1 MGEENWNEWDRWQRE
16 TEENS
21 VEMEPKLQSAVQS
34 PKQIRKTCR
43 REVRRVC
50 NVLGWA
56 LAFFSVMT
64 VLVSV
69 LLQVAGD
76 VWADGGVIG
85 TFLNRMVNAAWYEDG
100 GSTLVI
106 YALVLPFV
114 FLILRLVPAERAEK
128 TKISFLQFCMY
139 FILAQGFGTIFNLL
153 GNAINDTVAATSG
166 GDASAMNPVNEMLD
180 SLSPMMILYVGF
192 LGPIIE
198 EYIFRWKLL
207 NRLRRFGDKA
217 AITYT
222 ALMFG
227 LMHGN
232 VTQFLYAAVIGV
244 VLGYVAVKT
253 GRMRYNC
260 LLHILINSWS
270 LVIATVGT
278 QDTWLSL
285 FITFLMVGFM
295 GCAIIGAFVLLIFN
309 FREIRLS
316 DGALPE
322 EVTFRNIC
330 GAMYWNLGTGAFI
343 LVSVVTMVFF
353 LSR

>member
-1 MGEENWNEWDRWQRE
+1 MGEGNWNESDFWQQE
-16 TEENS
+16 IEENG
-21 VEMEPKLQSAVQS
+21 VQTEPELQNAIQS
-34 PKQIRKTCR
+34 PKEIRKTCR

-64 VLVSV
+64 VIASV
-69 LLQVAGD
+69 FLQVIGN
-76 VWADGGVIG
+76 VWADSSAIG
-85 TFLNRMVNAAWYEDG
+85 ALLNWMVNAAWYEEG
-100 GSTLVI
+100 GSTLVT

-128 TKISFLQFCMY
+128 TNISFLQFGMF
-139 FILAQGFGTIFNLL
+139 FILAQGFGTLFNLL
-153 GNAINDTVAATSG
+153 GNAINDVVAATSG

-192 LGPIIE
+192 LGPLIE

-309 FREIRLS
+309 FRKIRLS

-322 EVTFRNIC
+322 GVKFRNIC
-330 GAMYWNLGTGAFI
+330 GAMYWNLGTAAFI
-343 LVSVVTMVFF
+343 LVSAVTMAFF

>member
-1 MGEENWNEWDRWQRE
+1 MGEENWNERDRWQQE
-16 TEENS
+16 TEENG
-21 VEMEPKLQSAVQS
+21 VETEPERQNAVQG

-69 LLQVAGD
+69 LLEVAGN
-76 VWADGGVIG
+76 VWADSSAIG
-85 TFLNRMVNAAWYEDG
+85 AFLNRMVNAAWYEDG

-114 FLILRLVPAERAEK
+114 FLLLWLVPAEHVEK
-128 TKISFLQFCMY
+128 KKISFLQFCA
-139 FILAQGFGTIFNLL
+139 FFVLAQGFGTIFNLL
-153 GNAINDTVAATSG
+153 GNVINDAVAATSG

-244 VLGYVAVKT
+244 ILGYVAVRT

-260 LLHILINSWS
+260 LLHILINNWS
-270 LVIATVGT
+270 LIMAVIGM
-278 QDTWLSL
+278 QDTFLSL

-295 GCAIIGAFVLLIFN
+295 GCTVIGAFILLIFN
-309 FREIRLS
+309 FRKIRLS

-322 EVTFRNIC
+322 GVTFRNIC
-330 GAMYWNLGTGAFI
+330 GAMYLNLGTGAFI
-343 LVSVVTMVFF
+343 LVSVITMAFF

>member
-1 MGEENWNEWDRWQRE
+1 M
-16 TEENS
+16 
-21 VEMEPKLQSAVQS
+21 
-34 PKQIRKTCR
+34 
-43 REVRRVC
+43 
-50 NVLGWA
+50 
-56 LAFFSVMT
+56 
-64 VLVSV
+64 
-69 LLQVAGD
+69 
-76 VWADGGVIG
+76 
-85 TFLNRMVNAAWYEDG
+85 
-100 GSTLVI
+100 
-106 YALVLPFV
+106 
-114 FLILRLVPAERAEK
+114 
-128 TKISFLQFCMY
+128 KISFLQFCMF

-153 GNAINDTVAATSG
+153 GNAINDAVAASSG

-180 SLSPMMILYVGF
+180 SLSPVMILYVGF

-270 LVIATVGT
+270 LVIAMLGT
-278 QDTWLSL
+278 QDTLLPL
-285 FITFLMVGFM
+285 FITFLMTGFM
-295 GCAIIGAFVLLIFN
+295 GCMIIGAFVLLIFN
-309 FREIRLS
+309 FRKIRLS

-322 EVTFRNIC
+322 GVKFRNIC
-330 GAMYWNLGTGAFI
+330 GAMYGNLGTVAFI
-343 LVSVVTMVFF
+343 LVSLITMAFF

>member
-1 MGEENWNEWDRWQRE
+1 MAD
-16 TEENS
+16 ENS
-21 VEMEPKLQSAVQS
+21 IQNEPQDEVKSQ
-34 PKQIRKTCR
+34 KEIRKTCR
-43 REVRRVC
+43 REVRHVC

-64 VLVSV
+64 VFVSV
-69 LLQVAGD
+69 ILEVAGNL
-76 VWADGGVIG
+76 WADSNALGK
-85 TFLNRMVNAAWYEDG
+85 FLNWMVNAAWYEDG

-106 YALVLPFV
+106 YALVLPFM
-114 FLILRLVPAERAEK
+114 FLILRFVPAQRAEK
-128 TKISFLQFCMY
+128 TKISLLQFCIC
-139 FILAQGFGTIFNLL
+139 FIMAQGFGTIFNLL
-153 GNAINDTVAATSG
+153 GNVLNDTVAATSG

-180 SLSPMMILYVGF
+180 SLSPMMVLYVGF

-244 VLGYVAVKT
+244 VLGYVAVRT

-260 LLHILINSWS
+260 LLHILINCWS
-270 LVIATVGT
+270 LVMAGIGT
-278 QDTWLSL
+278 QENLLSL

-295 GCAIIGAFVLLIFN
+295 GCAVIGAFILLIFQI
-309 FREIRLS
+309 RKIRLS
-316 DGALPE
+316 AGALPE
-322 EVTFRNIC
+322 GVKFRNIC
-330 GAMYWNLGTGAFI
+330 GSMYLNLGTGAFI
-343 LVSVVTMVFF
+343 LISVITMAFF

>member
-1 MGEENWNEWDRWQRE
+1 MQ
-16 TEENS
+16 
-21 VEMEPKLQSAVQS
+21 
-34 PKQIRKTCR
+34 
-43 REVRRVC
+43 
-50 NVLGWA
+50 
-56 LAFFSVMT
+56 
-64 VLVSV
+64 
-69 LLQVAGD
+69 
-76 VWADGGVIG
+76 
-85 TFLNRMVNAAWYEDG
+85 YEDG

-114 FLILRLVPAERAEK
+114 FLILRLVPEERAEK
-128 TKISFLQFCMY
+128 MKISFLQFCMF

-153 GNAINDTVAATSG
+153 GNAINDAVAASSG

-180 SLSPMMILYVGF
+180 SLSPVMILYVGF

-253 GRMRYNC
+253 GRMR
-260 LLHILINSWS
+260 
-270 LVIATVGT
+270 
-278 QDTWLSL
+278 
-285 FITFLMVGFM
+285 
-295 GCAIIGAFVLLIFN
+295 
-309 FREIRLS
+309 
-316 DGALPE
+316 
-322 EVTFRNIC
+322 
-330 GAMYWNLGTGAFI
+330 
-343 LVSVVTMVFF
+343 
-353 LSR
+353 